1 MANVNSP
8 IQNLKDELIESV
20 KYLQEKTSCII
31 SLDNLDEFDKR

>member
-20 KYLQEKTSCII
+20 KYLQEK
-31 SLDNLDEFDKR
+31 RGHP